1 MPKTDKKQTP
11 PTLAEVLQAFN
22 VLAGQVQEQGQALKA
37 VAGVMGIGITAEG
50 EGGNGAV
57 PAEDEGNTGAKPG
70 DNPYDLMRMAAA
82 QRDLRLVNLGFDV
95 QDDKLPEYT
104 ETPRAQVQ
112 CTAAREAMDIY
123 VENLKQG
130 KYEPLTKLFIRCRD
144 RRMLSVSRRLRQE
157 LMIVH
162 QQQRE
167 TERAEA
173 GQDMS
178 I

>member
-1 MPKTDKKQTP
+1 MPKTDKKESP
-11 PTLAEVLQAFN
+11 PTLTEIIQAFN
-22 VLAGQVQEQGQALKA
+22 VLAGQVQEQGKALKA
-37 VAGVMGIGITAEG
+37 VAAVMGIGITEG

-57 PAEDEGNTGAKPG
+57 PVEEERAGVAIPG
-70 DNPYDLMRMAAA
+70 ENPYDLMRMAAA

-95 QDDKLPEYT
+95 QDDKLPEFT

-123 VENLKQG
+123 VENLRQG
-130 KYEPLTKLFIRCRD
+130 QYEPMTKIFIRCRD

-173 GQDMS
+173 GQDMGV
-178 I
+178 